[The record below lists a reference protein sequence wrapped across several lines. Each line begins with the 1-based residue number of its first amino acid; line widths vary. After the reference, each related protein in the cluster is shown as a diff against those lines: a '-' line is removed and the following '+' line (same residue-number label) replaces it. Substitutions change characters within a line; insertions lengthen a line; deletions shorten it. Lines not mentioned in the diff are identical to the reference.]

1 MRWKACASGNL
12 AGRIVHKKVFMPV
25 NAARVGR
32 ISARTRLLVYGL
44 FGYCAVLVFLGPFI
58 AEFGLAVLGCPGNLG
73 YAQSGCRGVAML
85 PADAMMPWLSVVPP
99 VGTTFLLLEQSWV
112 LIAGWLAWIVL
123 SVRSDRAQALLGTAP
138 PNALRTG
145 EVRLAAS
152 AGKASIARQRN
163 GMFLGAIV
171 FLLVALAAF
180 CLLLGTPLIGGL
192 SAQSILRTLGCSNP
206 VLMDSNP
213 WSGTCGFWMDRL
225 APYQRPW
232 YGALLSPI
240 WLFAQF
246 SGVLLAWMAL
256 VSGLVGVLA
265 SRLGWGPLLHETPLV
280 VKAGGLAL
288 LFAALFGQFYG
299 PVPSQIPTHGG
310 LGAMAGSAPTLF
322 TVGAALVLGL
332 VAGVIALFAF
342 SGHLV
347 RHSTRAS
354 DPTDRT

>member
-1 MRWKACASGNL
+1 
-12 AGRIVHKKVFMPV
+12 
-25 NAARVGR
+25 
-32 ISARTRLLVYGL
+32 
-44 FGYCAVLVFLGPFI
+44 
-58 AEFGLAVLGCPGNLG
+58 
-73 YAQSGCRGVAML
+73 
-85 PADAMMPWLSVVPP
+85 
-99 VGTTFLLLEQSWV
+99 
-112 LIAGWLAWIVL
+112 
-123 SVRSDRAQALLGTAP
+123 
-138 PNALRTG
+138 
-145 EVRLAAS
+145 
-152 AGKASIARQRN
+152 
-163 GMFLGAIV
+163 
-171 FLLVALAAF
+171 
-180 CLLLGTPLIGGL
+180 
-192 SAQSILRTLGCSNP
+192 
-206 VLMDSNP
+206 
-213 WSGTCGFWMDRL
+213 MDRL

-310 LGAMAGSAPTLF
+310 LGAMAG
-322 TVGAALVLGL
+322 
-332 VAGVIALFAF
+332 VIALFAF

-354 DPTDRT
+354 DPTDRA